1 MAVITHSHGLHSHQ
15 ASEGPHRRHIS
26 AKRICLG
33 LVLLCVAIAALAL
46 PLVRD
51 GLQLIQTQLHWPALA
66 NWLAQAPM
74 ASWLM
79 MFVWGA
85 LVPLSL
91 IAMLRYHRN
100 ALGVVAALAFA
111 AVAIIWYVHMPAQS
125 GCAAQYK
132 DSIWCSVIA
141 WGYSLSLGI
150 SNAVYLFALV
160 MALLGGISFAA
171 IPEDE
176 EEDTG
181 QQTAAQ

>member
-1 MAVITHSHGLHSHQ
+1 MAVITHTHGLHSPQ
-15 ASEGPHRRHIS
+15 PEGHHRRHFS
-26 AKRICLG
+26 AKRVCLG

-51 GLQLIQTQLHWPALA
+51 GLQLIQTQVHWPALSG
-66 NWLAQAPM
+66 WLAQAPM

-91 IAMLRYHRN
+91 IAMLRHHRN
-100 ALGVVAALAFA
+100 ALGVIAALGFA
-111 AVAIIWYVHMPAQS
+111 AVAIIWYVHMPALSSCGAMYQ
-125 GCAAQYK
+125 G
-132 DSIWCSVIA
+132 SIWCSVIS

-160 MALLGGISFAA
+160 MALLSGISFAA
-171 IPEDE
+171 IPEDDE
-176 EEDTG
+176 EEAG
-181 QQTAAQ
+181 QQAAR

>member
-1 MAVITHSHGLHSHQ
+1 MAVITHDHGLHSTP
-15 ASEGPHRRHIS
+15 SEGHHRRHFS

-33 LVLLCVAIAALAL
+33 IVLLCVALAALVL

-51 GLQLIQTQLHWPALA
+51 GLQLIQTQLHWPALSS
-66 NWLAQAPM
+66 WLAQASM

-100 ALGVVAALAFA
+100 VLGVVVALAFA
-111 AVAIIWYVHMPAQS
+111 AVAVIWYVHMPAQS

-171 IPEDE
+171 IPEDDE
-176 EEDTG
+176 EVTG
-181 QQTAAQ
+181 PQAAQ

>member
-1 MAVITHSHGLHSHQ
+1 MAVITHSHELHSSAPTQ
-15 ASEGPHRRHIS
+15 SPHRRHVS
-26 AKRICLG
+26 AKRVCLG

-51 GLQLIQTQLHWPALA
+51 GLQLIQTQLHWPALSS
-66 NWLAQAPM
+66 WLAQAPM

-111 AVAIIWYVHMPAQS
+111 AVAVIWYVHMPALSTCGALYQ
-125 GCAAQYK
+125 A
-132 DSIWCSVIA
+132 SIWCSVIS

-171 IPEDE
+171 IPEDDE
-176 EEDTG
+176 QQDTG
-181 QQTAAQ
+181 QQAAR

>member
-1 MAVITHSHGLHSHQ
+1 MAVITHSHGLHSQHP
-15 ASEGPHRRHIS
+15 AGGPHRRHFS

-51 GLQLIQTQLHWPALA
+51 GLQLIQSQLHWTALS

-100 ALGVVAALAFA
+100 ALGVIAALAFA
-111 AVAIIWYVHMPAQS
+111 AVAVIWYVHMPALSTCGALYQ
-125 GCAAQYK
+125 G
-132 DSIWCSVIA
+132 SIWCSVIS

-176 EEDTG
+176 EENTG
-181 QQTAAQ
+181 QQTTAQ